1 MASKNIQIVYDVDSR
16 DVNIASDRTLSL
28 VQQLRILKK
37 ELQNP
42 NLGQQQF
49 EILRKK
55 VGDVEDQIART
66 NTRSKDFLGVLST
79 LPGPVGT
86 FGSSLLGVVDTL
98 KVFSGFSFKD
108 IKNSLGDLA
117 DDVVD
122 ITTGFFGLKKAQED
136 ALNTSQTL
144 TKSTEDNATAT
155 EKSNAA
161 NVNATNTLNANASAA
176 GAAAVGMQN
185 LSREQRNAITHG
197 QQYDET
203 TKSVTSA
210 QQNMIAAT
218 NKANQAVANSVPA
231 INTATTA
238 INTLTFAQRA
248 SAMAAQALK
257 IALAS
262 LGIGIII
269 AALVALGSV
278 LIDGAKKLLG
288 YEEST
293 KETEAAVKAL
303 NDALKE
309 QERLLGVNLEAIDAA
324 TRIQKLRAQV
334 AGKTEEEI
342 FNIVRQGGKDRLE
355 ELRRYDN
362 ELYEEQ
368 RKVSKNEVMTAEEKA
383 KLLDDIN
390 QKLLKSNLDIIKQI
404 NANEEALLQEQ
415 LRVANLRKER
425 NKKSGDDEYQ
435 RKLKELDAMIQL
447 EIDKDNTSQKIL
459 TELLD
464 KRAALV
470 RTKEKQ
476 SAAEQQLIRQQNSKR
491 VQDSLNEDTSRL
503 QDYLKKTEEIR
514 IAALE
519 DDEDRR
525 LQAASNKLYFDKIAL
540 SKDKEFIKKSED
552 EKKEIF
558 SQMETATQMEIL
570 KIREEFLIK
579 KIEQFDRE
587 AIAVSKAG
595 TLLAER
601 ERGVNAIRLQ
611 QQGDFNAVFGDR
623 FFGNKGLLALYN
635 QYFTD
640 LRAVYQKEYDANVA
654 TYDAEQILLDQ
665 ALADKKI
672 SQQKYDEEVAE
683 LGEKRLQNQE
693 QLVQRQIQLDQL
705 EVDSRRASADKT
717 VEIGQ
722 NLVNLLSAVAGK
734 SKGIQ
739 VAAAITEAGV
749 AIARIIIDTQRA
761 IIAFSASVA
770 PLGPAG
776 IPIAASYAVKAKI
789 AAALSIA
796 TIVAQGIN
804 RLKEIKSAD
813 SGDGGGQQSNQMG
826 RGYARGGVIQGR
838 RHAQGG
844 TIIEAE
850 DGEAVMTRG
859 AVTLFRPMLSMMNQ
873 MGGGTTFAP
882 NLMTT
887 SLDKPITANPSEE
900 QQPIIV
906 KSYVVEKELTG
917 KQQQTARLKDL
928 STL

>member
-98 KVFSGFSFKD
+98 KVFAGFSFKD
-108 IKNSLGDLA
+108 IKNSLSDLA

-155 EKSNAA
+155 EKSNVA

-238 INTLTFAQRA
+238 TNALTFAQRA
-248 SAMAAQALK
+248 AAMAAQALK

-262 LGIGIII
+262 VGIGLII
-269 AALVALGSV
+269 AGITF
-278 LIDGAKKLLG
+278 LIQKIAEWTTST
-288 YEEST
+288 EEAD
-293 KETEAAVKAL
+293 AANQAL
-303 NDALKE
+303 NDTLKE

-368 RKVSKNEVMTAEEKA
+368 KRVTKNEVITAEQKA

-415 LRVANLRKER
+415 LRVANLRRER

-476 SAAEQQLIRQQNSKR
+476 SAAEQQLIRQQNSKK
-491 VQDSLNEDTSRL
+491 VQDALNEDTSRL